1 MNIKEIAD
9 IIGGKLRDAEGKEFN
24 EIKDFETSY
33 HHVNNKDTAY
43 ISPNSTTWSK
53 ELGRNKNAD
62 EGNDLIDRNNENIG
76 LIITE
81 YYINDLKYKIPQIII
96 KDSVKALKTLAIHIR
111 NQYQNPIIAITGSIG
126 KSSTRML
133 ISSLLKDYK
142 VLENRGNN
150 NVRGSI
156 YALMLKL
163 ITNPDFAVFEMS
175 MNAINYRE
183 NTSQIVKPDITILT
197 GIGAAHYSTF
207 DSIQQIAELKA
218 RIFSGLNHDG
228 IAIINNDTMHS
239 DYLKNHASKYTQN
252 ILAYSLSNEQNS
264 DIKIKKIEY
273 HKGFIELSIFNDN
286 KIEKYHLNTLSEG
299 MVLNAL
305 AAILTLKSL
314 KIPIVKKYFK
324 AFKTFPKVLNM
335 KQIETDNHD
344 LTLIDDTHNASL
356 PSMINA
362 IKAFNSQAKFFS
374 GNKVIALG
382 KINDLGNKS
391 KEIHLE
397 LLDVLK
403 DSQADYI
410 LCLDDDLRPVVNKL
424 QNKHVTWYP
433 NKELLTFD
441 LKLLCN
447 EDALVLLKSSSGG
460 TEFPSIARKLP
471 NILKR
476 SRIPNDIKNHFEETT
491 NLGHSYLVIDN
502 KTNEVIEEHN
512 INNSMTIEGLGPLIY
527 YLNAIDKNLVN
538 TKIIMHEWPTN
549 NEKYYKGKEINL
561 YYLLE
566 AMSFSPHPSLTY
578 ELSDYL
584 FQNSLN
590 RKLYIKH
597 CINTMSLSTTICT
610 NLTGRFRIKERQ
622 SFTVSDLFSI
632 YRKYKEALFKFNNE
646 FIIGTKARSGLIRGE
661 DNTIIFTSYNNL
673 DELRRKVINK

>member
-1 MNIKEIAD
+1 M
-9 IIGGKLRDAEGKEFN
+9 
-24 EIKDFETSY
+24 
-33 HHVNNKDTAY
+33 
-43 ISPNSTTWSK
+43 
-53 ELGRNKNAD
+53 
-62 EGNDLIDRNNENIG
+62 
-76 LIITE
+76 
-81 YYINDLKYKIPQIII
+81 
-96 KDSVKALKTLAIHIR
+96 
-111 NQYQNPIIAITGSIG
+111 
-126 KSSTRML
+126 
-133 ISSLLKDYK
+133 
-142 VLENRGNN
+142 
-150 NVRGSI
+150 
-156 YALMLKL
+156 
-163 ITNPDFAVFEMS
+163 
-175 MNAINYRE
+175 
-183 NTSQIVKPDITILT
+183 
-197 GIGAAHYSTF
+197 
-207 DSIQQIAELKA
+207 
-218 RIFSGLNHDG
+218 
-228 IAIINNDTMHS
+228 
-239 DYLKNHASKYTQN
+239 
-252 ILAYSLSNEQNS
+252 
-264 DIKIKKIEY
+264 
-273 HKGFIELSIFNDN
+273 
-286 KIEKYHLNTLSEG
+286 
-299 MVLNAL
+299 
-305 AAILTLKSL
+305 
-314 KIPIVKKYFK
+314 
-324 AFKTFPKVLNM
+324 
-335 KQIETDNHD
+335 
-344 LTLIDDTHNASL
+344 
-356 PSMINA
+356 
-362 IKAFNSQAKFFS
+362 
-374 GNKVIALG
+374 IALG

-597 CINTMSLSTTICT
+597 CINTISLSTTICT